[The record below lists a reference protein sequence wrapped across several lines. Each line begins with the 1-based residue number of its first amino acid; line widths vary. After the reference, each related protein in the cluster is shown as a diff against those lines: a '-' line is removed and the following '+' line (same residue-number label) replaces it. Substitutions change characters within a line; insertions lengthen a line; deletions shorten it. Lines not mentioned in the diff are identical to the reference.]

1 MATVVQDMRGG
12 NEVIRKKI
20 LHLPWPPSVNH
31 YWQAKGSKRFISK
44 RGYQYRLEVLAVVW
58 QAYAGKPMCLRE
70 GVRVTI
76 EAHPPD
82 NRARDLDNVLKA
94 PLDAI
99 TKAGVIIDD
108 KQINDLRIVRRPI
121 TRGGLLILT
130 IEAE

>member
-1 MATVVQDMRGG
+1 MAAVVLRLRKGNDM
-12 NEVIRKKI
+12 IRRKI

-31 YWQAKGSKRFISK
+31 YWMARGPKRFISQ

-58 QAYAGKPMCLRE
+58 QAYSGKPICLRD
-70 GVRVTI
+70 GVRITI

-82 NRARDLDNVLKA
+82 NRARDLDNILKA

-99 TKAGVIIDD
+99 TKAGVIVDD
-108 KQINDLRIVRRPI
+108 KQVNDLRIIRRSI
-121 TRGGLLILT
+121 TRGGLLIVT

>member
-1 MATVVQDMRGG
+1 M
-12 NEVIRKKI
+12 IRRKI

-31 YWQAKGSKRFISK
+31 YWMARGSKRFISQ

-58 QAYAGKPMCLRE
+58 QAYSGKPICLRD
-70 GVRVTI
+70 GVRITI

-82 NRARDLDNVLKA
+82 NRARDLDNILKA

-99 TKAGVIIDD
+99 TKAGVIVDD
-108 KQINDLRIVRRPI
+108 KQVNDLRIVRRPI